1 MPATLY
7 LLDTDTLSRFRL
19 GNAAISERL
28 LAIPQ
33 EQIAVSVITVEEQL
47 TGWYNQLRQPQTDAR
62 LAEVYNRIA
71 RTVELLSQFRVLTF
85 DEPAIARYRELQKL
99 KLNIGKMDLRIGAI
113 ALTNAATVVTSNT
126 RDFSRIPDL
135 GMEDWA

>member
-1 MPATLY
+1 MLY